1 MGGSITVPDRTQV
14 ESVSG
19 KSFAS
24 DELIEIDNNEKSV
37 QTTTKTIEKNLNS
50 LKLGINFSLELAEYA
65 RSDTARR
72 VPRRFSEEMLRKVL
86 SRYTPGV
93 PLVQQV
99 SRRLFAA
106 EANLQQPTDTSSYS
120 SSERPNELLTQAVSR
135 RNVNR
140 VCLSGTVTSKPFY
153 GTTRNGGK
161 FGVVRITS
169 NSFGG
174 HYDFRVRLGT
184 RTSLAYC
191 RANVD
196 EGSHLFVFGRLATFP
211 RVAADGT
218 QGSSG
223 TIMASRIS
231 VESSS
236 AAPAV
241 SENEQFEDIIVQRHW
256 LLNSMSSNP
265 FDDNYV
271 NPNIYKGPVKS
282 YTTVNSNNSGNSIED
297 DVNFYEQEL
306 ERYMQES
313 LDSTERSRKNLE
325 QSEQIGIATAQD
337 LLTQREK
344 LEHTEKNLDDIDRT
358 TKMTQRN
365 LNSLKS
371 VFGGFFRN
379 KFSRAP
385 KEESSMAPSKSD
397 SVLENTVDKLSNV
410 SKAGSSYAGGAVYV
424 SGPTLSESSRAAI
437 KGTRWEAM
445 DNEIDSNLDS
455 MSSQLARLR
464 MLGKAIGEE
473 VDSQNEMLDRIQVKA
488 ERTNARVKD
497 QDKQMKKLL
506 GSADKEE
513 MKPSL
518 PSVSKKRIVYSAVKS
533 AF

>member
-1 MGGSITVPDRTQV
+1 
-14 ESVSG
+14 
-19 KSFAS
+19 
-24 DELIEIDNNEKSV
+24 
-37 QTTTKTIEKNLNS
+37 
-50 LKLGINFSLELAEYA
+50 
-65 RSDTARR
+65 
-72 VPRRFSEEMLRKVL
+72 
-86 SRYTPGV
+86 
-93 PLVQQV
+93 
-99 SRRLFAA
+99 
-106 EANLQQPTDTSSYS
+106 
-120 SSERPNELLTQAVSR
+120 
-135 RNVNR
+135 
-140 VCLSGTVTSKPFY
+140 
-153 GTTRNGGK
+153 
-161 FGVVRITS
+161 
-169 NSFGG
+169 
-174 HYDFRVRLGT
+174 
-184 RTSLAYC
+184 
-191 RANVD
+191 
-196 EGSHLFVFGRLATFP
+196 
-211 RVAADGT
+211 
-218 QGSSG
+218 
-223 TIMASRIS
+223 
-231 VESSS
+231 
-236 AAPAV
+236 
-241 SENEQFEDIIVQRHW
+241 
-256 LLNSMSSNP
+256 MSSNP

-445 DNEIDSNLDS
+445 DNEIDSNLGNS

>member
-1 MGGSITVPDRTQV
+1 M
-14 ESVSG
+14 
-19 KSFAS
+19 F
-24 DELIEIDNNEKSV
+24 
-37 QTTTKTIEKNLNS
+37 
-50 LKLGINFSLELAEYA
+50 
-65 RSDTARR
+65 
-72 VPRRFSEEMLRKVL
+72 RKVL
-86 SRYTPGV
+86 SRYAPGISIA
-93 PLVQQV
+93 QQV

-106 EANLQQPTDTSSYS
+106 QANLQQPTDSGSHPSSYTP
-120 SSERPNELLTQAVSR
+120 SEKITPTVGR
-135 RNVNR
+135 RNINR

-169 NSFGG
+169 HSFGG
-174 HYDFRVRLGT
+174 QYDFRVRLGT

-191 RANVD
+191 RENVD

-211 RVAADGT
+211 RATADGT

-231 VESSS
+231 VENQS
-236 AAPAV
+236 ATAAV
-241 SENEQFEDIIVQRHW
+241 NENEQFEDGLFGAVILSHLCEWCGEVLSGIVNRSLFFETIDEHFSLRLDCIIRH
-256 LLNSMSSNP
+256 LE
-265 FDDNYV
+265 
-271 NPNIYKGPVKS
+271 PVKS
-282 YTTVNSNNSGNSIED
+282 YTTMSSNNGGGSIED
-297 DVNFYEQEL
+297 DVNFYEREL

-371 VFGGFFRN
+371 VFGGFFKN

-385 KEESSMAPSKSD
+385 KEETSMVSSKSE
-397 SVLENTVDKLSNV
+397 SFLGNAVDKLSNTTN
-410 SKAGSSYAGGAVYV
+410 KAGSSCAGSAV
-424 SGPTLSESSRAAI
+424 SAPGPTLSESSRAAI

-464 MLGKAIGEE
+464 MLGTAIGEE

-488 ERTNARVKD
+488 ERTNTRVKD

-506 GSADKEE
+506 GTADKDETQ
-513 MKPSL
+513 PSL